1 MQVPTPEEL
10 CEKLQHQ
17 AALVR
22 LSPDLFLGSNIK
34 LLEDAAALIQQQADK
49 IAELSALKA

>member
-34 LLEDAAALIQQQADK
+34 LLEDAAALIQQQANK
-49 IAELSALKA
+49 IAELSAFKT

>member
-10 CEKLQHQ
+10 CRKLRHQ

-22 LSPDLFLGSNIK
+22 SSPDLFLGSNSKI
-34 LLEDAAALIQQQADK
+34 LEEAATLIQQQANK
-49 IAELSALKA
+49 IAELSALEA